1 MSGLKVNFAEIEG
14 SFDPLPE
21 GRYDV
26 EVERIEVRESK
37 SSEHDYFNWEFNV
50 LHEDHEGRKL
60 WMITSLSP
68 KAMFRLKDTLV
79 ALEIIEEDE
88 ELEFE
93 WEDDVDITPQ
103 EGPLLTNPDLQEM
116 TGIVA
121 VVTNEVYEGKE
132 RNRVN
137 DVYLGSADE
146 DPQEPEEEDEAP
158 KGKTKKGSA
167 KKGAAKKGKGKRKR
181 KLR

>member
-1 MSGLKVNFAEIEG
+1 MGGLKVNFAEIEG
-14 SFDPLPE
+14 SYDPLPE
-21 GRYDV
+21 GRYAV
-26 EVERIEVRESK
+26 EVERVEVRESK

-68 KAMFRLKDTLV
+68 KALFRLKDTLV
-79 ALEIIEEDE
+79 ALEVIEEDE

-103 EGPLLTNPDLQEM
+103 EGPLLTVPDVAGM

-121 VVTNEVYEGKE
+121 VVTNEVYDGKE

-137 DVYLGSADE
+137 DVYLGDPDE
-146 DPQEPEEEDEAP
+146 DPPEPEEKKKA
-158 KGKTKKGSA
+158 TKKGSA
-167 KKGAAKKGKGKRKR
+167 KKGSAKKGKAGKRR

>member
-1 MSGLKVNFAEIEG
+1 MAGLKVNFAEVEG

-21 GRYDV
+21 GLYDV

-37 SSEHDYFNWEFNV
+37 SSEHDYFNWELNV

-68 KAMFRLKDTLV
+68 RAMFRLKDTLV
-79 ALEIIEEDE
+79 ALEVIKEDE
-88 ELEFE
+88 ELDFE
-93 WEDDVDITPQ
+93 WEDDVDVTPT
-103 EGPLLTNPDLQEM
+103 EGPLLTNPDLQGM

-121 VVTNEVYEGKE
+121 RVTNEVYDGKE
-132 RNRVN
+132 RNRVG
-137 DVYLGSADE
+137 DLFLGEAE
-146 DPQEPEEEDEAP
+146 QGEPEPEEEKPA
-158 KGKTKKGSA
+158 KKAAKKGSA
-167 KKGAAKKGKGKRKR
+167 KKGGKKGGGSRKR

>member
-1 MSGLKVNFAEIEG
+1 MPGLKVNFAEIEG
-14 SFDPLPE
+14 SYDPLPE

-26 EVERIEVRESK
+26 EVERVEVRESK

-68 KAMFRLKDTLV
+68 KAMFRLKDTLI
-79 ALEIIEEDE
+79 ALEVIEEDE
-88 ELEFE
+88 EVDFE

-103 EGPLLTNPDLQEM
+103 EGPLVTNPELQGL

-121 VVTNEVYEGKE
+121 VVTNEVYDGKE

-137 DVYLGSADE
+137 DVYLGDAE
-146 DPQEPEEEDEAP
+146 EEPPEPEEE
-158 KGKTKKGSA
+158 KKAA
-167 KKGAAKKGKGKRKR
+167 KKGAAKKGAKKGAGKRKR

>member
-1 MSGLKVNFAEIEG
+1 MGGLKVNFAEIEG

-79 ALEIIEEDE
+79 ALEVIDEDD
-88 ELEFE
+88 ELDFE
-93 WEDDVDITPQ
+93 WEDDVDITPG

-132 RNRVN
+132 RNRVS
-137 DVYLGSADE
+137 DVYLGDADE
-146 DPQEPEEEDEAP
+146 EPAAKEEEKEE
-158 KGKTKKGSA
+158 KKGT
-167 KKGAAKKGKGKRKR
+167 AKKGKAKKGKSKRKR